1 MVKTACYADLNLF
14 YKIEI
19 SKRKNM
25 KKLFAVVMIMLS
37 IHAVNAQRAGGF
49 RYQMDFGA
57 AIPKGG
63 GIGVLVNMEPQ
74 ILLKNNLVFGLRLG
88 VAALAKDVTYYS
100 IQEDYNGEVSAN
112 ASIAGTLNYYF
123 NKGNSRVAPY
133 IGGGFGYYALSS
145 VKIDDSD
152 FGNGEVGNLEASFA
166 WAPMVRAGV
175 ELGKF
180 RIGAEYNFVPTS
192 NLQNISGQVIGEAVN
207 EYFGFTLGF
216 FVGGGK
222 WGK

>member
-1 MVKTACYADLNLF
+1 MQSTY
-14 YKIEI
+14 
-19 SKRKNM
+19 
-25 KKLFAVVMIMLS
+25 
-37 IHAVNAQRAGGF
+37 AQRAGGF
-49 RYQMDFGA
+49 RYQMDLGA
-57 AIPKGG
+57 AMPKGG
-63 GIGVLVNMEPQ
+63 GIGTLVNMEPQ
-74 ILLKNNLVFGLRLG
+74 ILLSDNLAFGLRLG

-100 IQEDYNGEVSAN
+100 IQENYNGEVSAN

-123 NKGNSRVAPY
+123 NKGNSRLAPY
-133 IGGGFGYYALSS
+133 IGGGFGYYILSS

-152 FGNGEVGNLEASFA
+152 FGDGEVGDLEASFA

-180 RIGAEYNFVPTS
+180 RIGAEYNFVPKS
-192 NLQNISGQVIGEAVN
+192 GLQNVSGQVIGEAVN

>member
-1 MVKTACYADLNLF
+1 
-14 YKIEI
+14 
-19 SKRKNM
+19 M
-25 KKLFAVVMIMLS
+25 KKIFGVLVFLLVMQTA
-37 IHAVNAQRAGGF
+37 HAQRAGGF
-49 RYQMDFGA
+49 RFQMDLGA
-57 AIPKGG
+57 AIPKDG
-63 GIGVLVNMEPQ
+63 GIGALVNLEPQ
-74 ILLKNNLVFGLRLG
+74 ILVKDNLAVGLRLG
-88 VAALAKDVTYYS
+88 VAGLAKDVTYYS
-100 IQEDYNGEVSAN
+100 IPDDYDGEIAAN

-133 IGGGFGYYALSS
+133 IGAGFGYYALSN
-145 VKIDDSD
+145 IDVEETDL
-152 FGNGEVGNLEASFA
+152 NEEEIGELKASFA

-180 RIGAEYNFVPTS
+180 RIGAEYNFVPKS
-192 NLQNISGQVIGEAVN
+192 DLQDVGGAVIGEAIN

>member
-1 MVKTACYADLNLF
+1 MAKPACYADLNLF

-25 KKLFAVVMIMLS
+25 KKLFTVVMIMLS

-57 AIPKGG
+57 AMPKGG
-63 GIGVLVNMEPQ
+63 GIGALVNLEPQ
-74 ILLKNNLVFGLRLG
+74 ILLSDNLAFGLRLG

-100 IQEDYNGEVSAN
+100 IPQDYNGEVSAN
-112 ASIAGTLNYYF
+112 ASMAGTLNYYF
-123 NKGNSRVAPY
+123 NNGNSRVAPY

-152 FGNGEVGNLEASFA
+152 FGDGDVGNLEASFA
-166 WAPMVRAGV
+166 WAPMLRAGV

-192 NLQNISGQVIGEAVN
+192 DLQNVSGQVIGEAVN

>member
-1 MVKTACYADLNLF
+1 
-14 YKIEI
+14 
-19 SKRKNM
+19 M
-25 KKLFAVVMIMLS
+25 KKLFSTLLFLAVIQS
-37 IHAVNAQRAGGF
+37 SYAQRAGGF
-49 RYQMDFGA
+49 RFQMDLGTA
-57 AIPKGG
+57 MPDGG
-63 GIGVLVNMEPQ
+63 GIGALVNLEPQ
-74 ILLKNNLVFGLRLG
+74 ILIKDNLAFGMRLG

-112 ASIAGTLNYYF
+112 ASVAGTLNYYF
-123 NKGNSRVAPY
+123 NNGNSRVAPY
-133 IGGGFGYYALSS
+133 VGGGFGYYALSS
-145 VKIDDSD
+145 VQIDDTD
-152 FGNGEVGNLEASFA
+152 FDDGETGDLEASFA
-166 WAPMVRAGV
+166 WAPMVRAGI

-192 NLQNISGQVIGEAVN
+192 DLQNINGQVIGEAVN